1 MINNFK
7 TPNLKAP
14 RYREKRFSLLNSKI
28 LNEFKDKYP
37 YYSEVDNKKLKK
49 VIRLYN
55 EKLWRGVIENRDGV
69 ELPDSLGY
77 LFIGTCPPAK
87 GVNTNYSLSKA
98 YGKVLQNKNWETD
111 GNIGKIFYTNYS
123 TKYRFSSR
131 ELWQFTAVRKFKR
144 AVSKEYPEQWTKYIV
159 MKNKLR
165 VTDLYKKE
173 SILNKEKEEMRA
185 ELNNYNEF
193 EI

>member
-7 TPNLKAP
+7 MPNLNAP
-14 RYREKRFSLLNSKI
+14 RYREKRIGFLNLKYF
-28 LNEFKDKYP
+28 NEFKKKYP
-37 YYSEVDNKKLKK
+37 LYANIDNKKLKSI
-49 VIRLYN
+49 IRLYN
-55 EKLWRGVIENRDGV
+55 DKLWNGVIDNRDGV

-87 GVNTNYSLSKA
+87 CVNTDYSLSRQ

-123 TKYRFSSR
+123 TKYRFKNR
-131 ELWQFTAVRKFKR
+131 ELWKFTATRNFKR
-144 AVSKEYPEQWTKYIV
+144 AVAKTYPKKWTNYIV
-159 MKNKLR
+159 MKNKVR
-165 VTDLYKKE
+165 VTDLYKKDT
-173 SILNKEKEEMRA
+173 IAIKEQEEKLA
-185 ELNNYNEF
+185 LKNYNEF

>member
-7 TPNLKAP
+7 APNLNAP
-14 RYREKRFSLLNSKI
+14 RYREKRIGFLNLKHF
-28 LNEFKDKYP
+28 NEFKEKYP
-37 YYSEVDNKKLKK
+37 LYANIDNKKLKS
-49 VIRLYN
+49 IIGLYN
-55 EKLWRGVIENRDGV
+55 EKLWNGVIDNRDGV

-87 GVNTNYSLSKA
+87 GVNTDYSLSRQ

-123 TKYRFSSR
+123 TKYRFKNR
-131 ELWQFTAVRKFKR
+131 ELWKFTATRKFKR
-144 AVSKEYPEQWTKYIV
+144 AVAKIYPEKWTKYIV
-159 MKNKLR
+159 MKNKVR
-165 VTDLYKKE
+165 VTDLYKSKA
-173 SILNKEKEEMRA
+173 IVNKELEESKA
-185 ELNNYNEF
+185 LKNYNEF